1 MLQAGI
7 SPLAMS
13 GMNGAG
19 GIVSTTAP
27 QNTHQNIAPTTEA
40 GHVEMAGLTDMNI
53 GTAMLQLEQQVAQIE
68 QIDAQ
73 TELTRQQAVAQGTEN
88 VYAGEY
94 PSKFS
99 RNKSYVE
106 GMRNMSLG
114 AKNAEYETKINDAR
128 YYQQNHFD
136 LKGAIYQKKE
146 KGSVQTKIRSE
157 RTKFFKEKRLSQI

>member
-1 MLQAGI
+1 M
-7 SPLAMS
+7 
-13 GMNGAG
+13 
-19 GIVSTTAP
+19 
-27 QNTHQNIAPTTEA
+27 
-40 GHVEMAGLTDMNI
+40 
-53 GTAMLQLEQQVAQIE
+53 
-68 QIDAQ
+68 DAQ

-136 LKGAIYQKKE
+136 LKGAIYQKLFDNQDQVQETANKVK
-146 KGSVQTKIRSE
+146 KGLMKMFG
-157 RTKFFKEKRLSQI
+157 K